1 MARERYMAMCNP
13 LVYTIVMNKKV
24 CIQMVLS
31 TYLYSLSVGL
41 LQAILTFHLS
51 SCRSNIINHFCCDVV
66 PLVFLACPETHYKYM
81 KKLLLFTPAGF
92 NIFFSFFIIL
102 VSYIFILFAILRIK
116 SAEGRKKAFLLVLP
130 TWFPSLY
137 FMVRSSSHICSQKQ
151 AILWILIKYLLY
163 SI

>member
-1 MARERYMAMCNP
+1 MARDRYMAMCNP

-31 TYLYSLSVGL
+31 TYLYSFSVGL

-51 SCRSNIINHFCCDVV
+51 SCHSNIINHFCCDDV
-66 PLVFLACPETHYKYM
+66 PLVVLACPETHYRYIKN
-81 KKLLLFTPAGF
+81 LLLFTPAGF
-92 NIFFSFFIIL
+92 NIFFSLFIIL

-130 TWFPSLY
+130 IWLPSLY
-137 FMVRSSSHICSQKQ
+137 FMVRSSPHICSQKQ

>member
-1 MARERYMAMCNP
+1 MVCKFYLLPVMARDRYMAMCNP

-31 TYLYSLSVGL
+31 TYLYSFSVGL

-51 SCRSNIINHFCCDVV
+51 SCRSNIINHFCCDDV
-66 PLVFLACPETHYKYM
+66 PLVVLACPETHYRYIKN
-81 KKLLLFTPAGF
+81 LLLFTPAGF
-92 NIFFSFFIIL
+92 NIFFSLFIIL

-130 TWFPSLY
+130 
-137 FMVRSSSHICSQKQ
+137 I
-151 AILWILIKYLLY
+151 
-163 SI
+163 